1 MALGFGVL
9 RLAPREFWSLTLRE
23 LEAAV
28 RGLGGA
34 NSTTPLVRT
43 DLTALMQRFPDP

>member
-9 RLAPREFWSLTLRE
+9 RLSPQHFWSLTLRE

-28 RGLGGA
+28 HGLTGTSPA
-34 NSTTPLVRT
+34 TPLART
-43 DLTALMQRFPDP
+43 DLSSLMQRFPDP